1 MVAAMLPATEY
12 QALVQTVR
20 LKIAAFLFIASF
32 AILASIL
39 WGSKKYV
46 APIIKDLEQIK
57 TNTDRT
63 QSESH
68 VLEIEDLFAFLA
80 EQDREHEAAL
90 SALNQERLEA
100 ESRQER
106 LQSKLEQTSSDLGSA
121 QAEIA

>member
-20 LKIAAFLFIASF
+20 LKIATFLFIASF
-32 AILASIL
+32 AILVSVL

-46 APIIKDLEQIK
+46 APILKDLEQIK

-80 EQDREHEAAL
+80 EQDREHEAR
-90 SALNQERLEA
+90 SEERRVGKECL
-100 ESRQER
+100 
-106 LQSKLEQTSSDLGSA
+106 
-121 QAEIA
+121 